1 MDNLNRATTIGGVS
15 RTYDVLGNTLTIGSS
30 KSMAWDVLNRMTSFT
45 NGSATT
51 NYQYRADGMRV
62 AKSAGSDVQSFY
74 YDGQMPIEDAAVVSS
89 ATTVT
94 RNGLG
99 ARGIDFISTTTSSG
113 TNVAY
118 PIYDG
123 HGNMVAT
130 LAKNGSGYTIGNR
143 RSFGAWGE
151 IRQGATTGSPN
162 GRYCANLG
170 HLDDDESGLT
180 YMRARYYESG
190 SGRFLSEDRAME
202 GLNWFSYCANNPND
216 FSDVSG
222 NAKGEEGL
230 RQLLALLCSGTGF
243 VIFVGI
249 AAVAMFE
256 GSAGAKGLAI
266 AACVLYSLANA
277 CFNHDWKI
285 GAAMVLVDFAF
296 GALISTVLDGA
307 AAGKKMGGHAAMAVL
322 AVTAY
327 SLLLI
332 GEIIADW
339 SANGTPFSE

>member
-1 MDNLNRATTIGGVS
+1 MNRATTIGGVS

-143 RSFGAWGE
+143 RSF
-151 IRQGATTGSPN
+151 
-162 GRYCANLG
+162 
-170 HLDDDESGLT
+170 
-180 YMRARYYESG
+180 
-190 SGRFLSEDRAME
+190 
-202 GLNWFSYCANNPND
+202 
-216 FSDVSG
+216 
-222 NAKGEEGL
+222 
-230 RQLLALLCSGTGF
+230 
-243 VIFVGI
+243 
-249 AAVAMFE
+249 
-256 GSAGAKGLAI
+256 
-266 AACVLYSLANA
+266 
-277 CFNHDWKI
+277 
-285 GAAMVLVDFAF
+285 
-296 GALISTVLDGA
+296 
-307 AAGKKMGGHAAMAVL
+307 
-322 AVTAY
+322 
-327 SLLLI
+327 
-332 GEIIADW
+332 
-339 SANGTPFSE
+339 